1 MGIDMLTIPTQE
13 ARLALDMVAA
23 QIMTGQDEGVALSNN
38 GDYVRLQNLFT
49 FHSITGPASAMILEA
64 AKTEGKRQMMER
76 QALHVRILST
86 MDENDSIGYLETF
99 QQESTR

>member
-23 QIMTGQDEGVALSNN
+23 QILNGQDEGVTLSNN
-38 GDYVRLQNLFT
+38 GDYVRLSNLFT
-49 FHSITGPASAMILEA
+49 FHGITGPASEMILKA

-76 QALHVRILST
+76 QALHVRIMST
-86 MDENDSIGYLETF
+86 LDETDSISYLETF
-99 QQESTR
+99 QQESEQ